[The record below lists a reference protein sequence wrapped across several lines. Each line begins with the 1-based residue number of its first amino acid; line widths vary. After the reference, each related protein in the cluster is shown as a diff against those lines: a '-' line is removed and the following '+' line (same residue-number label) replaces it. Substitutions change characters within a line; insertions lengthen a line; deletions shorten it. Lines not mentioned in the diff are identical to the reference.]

1 MSLEFRLSILSE
13 CLFSRPLLFLVL
25 LILPVASFSA
35 ESDQE
40 LAAKITGVWA
50 SREIV
55 DYSEVEVQTTYRR
68 DGTMSRLAK
77 FSDDRRRYKLSVK
90 GRWRVER
97 GQLVSVCD
105 SFSGQSKYSIEE
117 IVAVTDK
124 IFLLRAETGILKHY
138 IRN

>member
-1 MSLEFRLSILSE
+1 MSLEFRISILSE
-13 CLFSRPLLFLVL
+13 YLFSRPLLFLVL
-25 LILPVASFSA
+25 LTLPVASFSA

-105 SFSGQSKYSIEE
+105 SFSGQSKYSVEE

>member
-13 CLFSRPLLFLVL
+13 RLFSRPLFFLVL
-25 LILPVASFSA
+25 LILPVAPFSA

-117 IVAVTDK
+117 IVAVTGK